1 MSETKTKVI
10 EINKSY
16 LNPNSNK
23 TRKNRPEKRVKAP
36 PLITPNNLKNK
47 LLERIKSHKRQENE
61 KPKTSESRNVSQ
73 NEKSSSEKYHNE
85 FTDSINYL
93 SSLSKERKKERP
105 QTPPPSSPPSPVI
118 SSRKTMKN
126 YSEQMNFSIP
136 HVELE
141 LPEELKYESP
151 SLREMQE
158 IQLKDTKYHID
169 KDVPYGCLKGGVKP
183 TYKTWNTTQK
193 NYTVTNPQEALII
206 SDKSTS
212 INEREAKL
220 NKLKEK
226 MRKKQEDMIQQENS
240 DFMKK
245 SLIQY
250 ATANTIV
257 ENSRP
262 IQPMQQQPQP
272 MQQQL
277 QQTQQM
283 KTTQPQQ
290 NFILNPSESE
300 SMPEE
305 KEEPKKYIKKTI
317 KRKYTLGKSKSH
329 NTVGILIKDK
339 DTRKRVLDAQRELK
353 KKPINDVKKYL
364 RDHGLIKSGS
374 NAPNDV
380 VRKMYEAS
388 MLSGEIMN
396 NNKDILLHN
405 WDSKPMD

>member
-36 PLITPNNLKNK
+36 LLITPNNLKNK
-47 LLERIKSHKRQENE
+47 LLERIKSHKRQEND
-61 KPKTSESRNVSQ
+61 KPKTQASVVSSQ
-73 NEKSSSEKYHNE
+73 NENSSSEKYHNE

-151 SLREMQE
+151 SLQEMQE
-158 IQLKDTKYHID
+158 MKLKDTKYHID

-183 TYKTWNTTQK
+183 TYKAWNTTQK

-206 SDKSTS
+206 SDKSAS

-250 ATANTIV
+250 ATANTMV

-262 IQPMQQQPQP
+262 VSQLVQNAQS

-277 QQTQQM
+277 QQTRAI
-283 KTTQPQQ
+283 QPQQ
-290 NFILNPSESE
+290 NFILNRSESE

-317 KRKYTLGKSKSH
+317 KRKYTFGKSKLH